1 MFLLVYQIL
10 VLISLLVF
18 FGIVLMNLRDLSGLP
33 QGGDQPL
40 PSVSLLVPARNEML
54 NIERC
59 VRSLLRQDYPD
70 YEIVVLDDGSTDST
84 PALLEGL
91 RVESEGRLRVL
102 KGEPLPEGWHGKAWA
117 CFQLAR
123 EAKGELM
130 LFTDADTFHGPDAL
144 RRSAG
149 ALAVSKADMLS
160 LTPRQELCSFWEK
173 LVVPLVYVIL
183 MSYLPLRFVSRTRI
197 PAFCFANGQ
206 FILFRREMY
215 DRIEGH
221 ASVRD
226 SLVEDVWLCR
236 AVKKAGGRVVAFDG
250 AGIVSCRMYRTLG
263 GIWEGFSK
271 NLFAGFGYR
280 SSGFL
285 LLMLLISVFYIV
297 PYVFLAASLLKGMSD
312 PATFWLPLA
321 QIVLAI
327 LSRIIIARKFR
338 QPLFS
343 ALLHLFSQLLLL
355 AIACNSFYIIK
366 SGKGAVW
373 KGRRYNFS

>member
-1 MFLLVYQIL
+1 MFLLVYQLL
-10 VLISLLVF
+10 VLFSLLVF

-33 QGGDQPL
+33 QCGVSPL
-40 PSVSLLVPARNEML
+40 PTASVLVPVRNEML

-70 YEIVVLDDGSTDST
+70 FEIIVLDDGSTDTT
-84 PALLEGL
+84 PLLLEAL
-91 RVESEGRLRVL
+91 RVESEGRVRVL

-130 LFTDADTFHGPDAL
+130 LFTDADTLHEPDAL

-149 ALAVSKADMLS
+149 ALVASGADMLS
-160 LTPRQELCSFWEK
+160 LTPRQELGSFWEK

-221 ASVRD
+221 VSVRD

-236 AVKKAGGRVVAFDG
+236 AVKKTGGRVVAYDG
-250 AGIVSCRMYRTLG
+250 TSVVSCRMYRSLG
-263 GIWEGFSK
+263 GVWEGFSK

-280 SSGFL
+280 SAGFL
-285 LLMLLISVFYIV
+285 LLMLLISVLYIV
-297 PYVFLAASLLKGMSD
+297 PYVFFSAALLKGMSA

-321 QIVLAI
+321 QIALAL
-327 LSRIIIARKFR
+327 LSRIIIAAKFR
-338 QPLFS
+338 QPVLP

-366 SGKGAVW
+366 AGKGAVW

>member
-10 VLISLLVF
+10 VLFSLLVF

-33 QGGDQPL
+33 QCGVSPL
-40 PSVSLLVPARNEML
+40 PTASVLVPVRNEML

-70 YEIVVLDDGSTDST
+70 FEIIVLDDGSTDTT
-84 PALLEGL
+84 PLLLEAL
-91 RVESEGRLRVL
+91 RVESEGRVRVL

-130 LFTDADTFHGPDAL
+130 LFTDADTLHEPDAL

-149 ALAVSKADMLS
+149 ALVASGADMLS
-160 LTPRQELCSFWEK
+160 LTPRQELGSFWEK

-221 ASVRD
+221 VSVRD

-236 AVKKAGGRVVAFDG
+236 AVKKTGGRVVAYDG
-250 AGIVSCRMYRTLG
+250 TSVVSCRMYRSLG
-263 GIWEGFSK
+263 GVWEGFSK

-280 SSGFL
+280 SAGFL
-285 LLMLLISVFYIV
+285 LLMLLISVLYIV
-297 PYVFLAASLLKGMSD
+297 PYVFFSAALLKGMSA

-321 QIVLAI
+321 QIALAL
-327 LSRIIIARKFR
+327 LSRIIIAAKFR
-338 QPLFS
+338 QPVLP

-366 SGKGAVW
+366 AGKGAVW